1 MVAPSQI
8 GWGRYHNNEGPIFG
22 GVVKVLEAPRNASFA
37 ERVLS
42 LTASAEGGHYDAINM
57 YDRGLVSVGAIQFI
71 DVGSF
76 QVTDMLGA
84 VADELGSLYVQNALA
99 PAMDMCR
106 AMFFKTP
113 SGAWRFSLNGTTVMT
128 KDLQKQLYFGD
139 SAGNDL
145 GSYNDA
151 KRLLAKTWAACLANV
166 WADPRAVA
174 VQVRFTL
181 PRLINGFVWNE
192 LKKDLFTGDQPE
204 YGWLG
209 ALRAILLSF
218 AVNSPATVVK
228 RYAACRSNGHAFGTP
243 EWCLAVLRGV
253 IVGAGID
260 VWPTRWVAKRPLVK
274 NMFGVTLPTYSQLAN
289 GTWPPPLPADDEPVP
304 APIPTPEPV
313 PEPLPEPVPM
323 PVPDPVPD
331 PVPVPEPLPQPVP
344 VPPPT
349 PDPAPIVV
357 PPFGAFA
364 TLVQLVKMMMEV
376 IARVLGRR

>member
-1 MVAPSQI
+1 MVSPSQV
-8 GWGRYHNNEGPIFG
+8 GWSRYHNNEGPIFG
-22 GVVKVLEAPRNASFA
+22 GVVKVLEAPRTASFA

-42 LTASAEGGHYDAINM
+42 LTASAEGGHYDAVNM
-57 YDRGLVSVGAIQFI
+57 YDSGLVSVGAIQFI

-84 VADELGSLYVQNALA
+84 VADELGPLYVQSALS
-99 PAMDMCR
+99 PAMDMCN
-106 AMFFKTP
+106 AMFFRTA
-113 SGAWRFSLNGTTVMT
+113 SGAWRFSLSGTTVTT

-139 SAGNDL
+139 SAGNAV
-145 GSYNDA
+145 GSYTDA
-151 KRLLAKTWAACLANV
+151 KKLRAKTWAACMANV

-204 YGWLG
+204 YGWIG
-209 ALRAILLSF
+209 ALRAVLLSF

-228 RYAACRSNGHAFGTP
+228 RYAACRSNGNAFGSP

-253 IVGAGID
+253 IIGSGID
-260 VWPTRWVAKRPLVK
+260 VWPARWKAKRPLVK
-274 NMFGVTLPTYSQLAN
+274 NMFGVTLPSYTELAN
-289 GTWPPPLPADDEPVP
+289 GTWGPPLPADDEPAPTPVP
-304 APIPTPEPV
+304 IPIPTPTPEPIPEPEPTPTPE
-313 PEPLPEPVPM
+313 PEPLPEPTP
-323 PVPDPVPD
+323 PPSPPDP
-331 PVPVPEPLPQPVP
+331 
-344 VPPPT
+344 T
-349 PDPAPIVV
+349 PIVV
-357 PPFGAFA
+357 PPSGAFA